1 MTIRSTRRALA
12 SLAIV
17 VLTASVLTA
26 CDSGGSNDA
35 GSEPTPTTAAPTEPS
50 APEPDCGDPRAS
62 FAPDGARPAPGQMPD
77 GSFMREIQERGR
89 LIVGVAADNY
99 LFSFQNPQTGQLEG
113 FDIDVAKRIARE
125 IFGTDENRI
134 EYRVMTF
141 AQRIPALLDD
151 SVDLVADIMTI
162 NCTRWGQIS
171 FSSQYYDAGQRI
183 LVRRDSKARTPNDLS
198 GKRVC
203 VGDGSTSQENMKKYP
218 KLEVVVVDDVSDCMV
233 LFQQGSVDALVSD
246 DTVLVGFAKQDPYAR
261 VVTEGEPLSSEPYGL
276 GVKKDHP
283 EFVRFVNSV
292 LDDARRD
299 GSWKQWYADNLGNPV
314 PEPPAARYGRQP

>member
-1 MTIRSTRRALA
+1 MMRRVFVALA
-12 SLAIV
+12 TATLAI
-17 VLTASVLTA
+17 TTLTA
-26 CDSGGSNDA
+26 CDSGSSKDDSA
-35 GSEPTPTTAAPTEPS
+35 PSPTTVAPAEPDKP
-50 APEPDCGDPRAS
+50 APDCGDPRAS
-62 FAPDGARPAPGQMPD
+62 FAPDSARPAPLQMPA
-77 GSFMREIQERGR
+77 GSFMKKIQDRGR

-125 IFGTDENRI
+125 IFGDENKI

-141 AQRIPALLDD
+141 AERIPALQDD

-162 NCTRWGQIS
+162 NCTRWKDIS

-183 LVRRDSKARTPNDLS
+183 LVRRDSKVKNVNDLND
-198 GKRVC
+198 KRVC
-203 VGDGSTSQENMKKYP
+203 VGDGSTSQDNMQKY
-218 KLEVVVVDDVSDCMV
+218 KQVELVVVDDVSDCMV
-233 LFQQGSVDALVSD
+233 LFQQGAVDALVSD

-261 VVTEGEPLSSEPYGL
+261 VITEGAPLSSEPYGL

-292 LDDARRD
+292 LEDARRD

-314 PEPPAARYGRQP
+314 PDPPPAKYGRQP

>member
-1 MTIRSTRRALA
+1 MMRRVFVALA
-12 SLAIV
+12 TATLAI
-17 VLTASVLTA
+17 TTLTA
-26 CDSGGSNDA
+26 CDSGSSKDDSA
-35 GSEPTPTTAAPTEPS
+35 PSPTTVAPAEPDKP
-50 APEPDCGDPRAS
+50 APDCGDPRAS
-62 FAPDGARPAPGQMPD
+62 FAPDSARTAPLQMPA
-77 GSFMREIQERGR
+77 GSFMKKIQDRGR

-125 IFGTDENRI
+125 IFGDENKI

-141 AQRIPALLDD
+141 AERIPALQED

-162 NCTRWGQIS
+162 NCTRWKDIS

-183 LVRRDSKARTPNDLS
+183 LVRRDSKVKNVNDLND
-198 GKRVC
+198 KRVC
-203 VGDGSTSQENMKKYP
+203 VGDGSTSQDNMQKY
-218 KLEVVVVDDVSDCMV
+218 KQVELVVVDDVSDCMV
-233 LFQQGSVDALVSD
+233 LFQQGAVDALVSD

-261 VVTEGEPLSSEPYGL
+261 VITEGAPLSSEPYGL

-292 LDDARRD
+292 LEDARRD

-314 PEPPAARYGRQP
+314 PDPPPAKYGRQP